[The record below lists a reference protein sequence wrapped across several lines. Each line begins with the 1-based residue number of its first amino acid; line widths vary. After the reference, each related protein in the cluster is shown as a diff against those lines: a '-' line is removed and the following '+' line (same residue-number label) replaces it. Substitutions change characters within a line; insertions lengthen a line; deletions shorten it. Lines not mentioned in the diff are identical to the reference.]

1 MAPEPLAALTF
12 AAWRRLDLAAA
23 TRIAAQA
30 ADGAGG
36 RLERVETVEHLGAPL
51 HRVLVERG
59 GRMFALIPGGRVTV
73 GFDPA
78 AWRPSAELLAGY
90 REESVEQGFG
100 DEDLHAHLARVLSPR
115 RTVTVPTLLMAVED
129 EPIEESPADMPALL
143 AREGLRLPTPDEWE
157 HACGAG
163 ARTLFRWGDE
173 CPLDRIPYGDD
184 TGPHAGPNAFGL
196 LIAHDTYRSEI
207 TAEPGLIHG
216 GDGGESVCG
225 GYGTF
230 LSWLPLATANRHPDL
245 AAHVY
250 GEEGEDLVDCLSTRP
265 VLDLR

>member
-1 MAPEPLAALTF
+1 MAPEPLATLTF
-12 AAWRRLDLAAA
+12 AAWRRFDLAAA
-23 TRIAAQA
+23 TRIAAQVA
-30 ADGAGG
+30 STAGG
-36 RLERVETVEHLGAPL
+36 RLDRVEAVEHLGAPL

-73 GFDPA
+73 GFDVA
-78 AWRPSAELLAGY
+78 AWQPSAELLARY
-90 REESVEQGFG
+90 REESASQGFG
-100 DEDLHAHLARVLSPR
+100 DEDLRAHLARVLSPLR
-115 RTVTVPTLLMAVED
+115 AATVPTLLMAVED
-129 EPIEESPADMPALL
+129 EPIDEAPAAMPAVL

-184 TGPHAGPNAFGL
+184 AGPHARPNAFGL
-196 LIAHDTYRSEI
+196 RIAHDTYRSEI
-207 TAEPGLIHG
+207 TSEPGLIHG

-225 GYGTF
+225 GYGTV
-230 LSWLPLATANRHPDL
+230 LAWLPLATANRHPDL
-245 AAHVY
+245 AELVY
-250 GEEGEDLVDCLSTRP
+250 GEDGEDLVDCLSTRP